1 MKLKWARRQIHQM
14 RSSMNVINGFI
25 GQAEPSNDDESEF
38 HKLTLSSMKKLTVA
52 VDELSAMLNEDLKK
66 KRLSMREVLK

>member
-25 GQAEPSNDDESEF
+25 SQAEPSNDDESEF
-38 HKLTLSSMKKLTVA
+38 HKVTLSSMKKLTVA

-66 KRLSMREVLK
+66 KRFSMREVLK